1 MAPDFEYFNSI
12 IEVVVT
18 HARLA
23 FFFFNLIFF
32 FLFLL
37 FNTIHLTIHEKK
49 NTKDK

>member
-32 FLFLL
+32 FFI
-37 FNTIHLTIHEKK
+37 FTFQHNTLNNTRKEKYK
-49 NTKDK
+49 G